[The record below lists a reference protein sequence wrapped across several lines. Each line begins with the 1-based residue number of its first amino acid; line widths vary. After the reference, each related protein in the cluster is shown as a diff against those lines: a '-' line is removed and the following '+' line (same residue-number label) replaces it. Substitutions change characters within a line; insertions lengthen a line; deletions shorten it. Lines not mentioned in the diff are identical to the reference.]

1 MINVFTVVGMW
12 TNLLVTYDLSMNTW
26 ITFGGW
32 PFFSAVLGQ
41 MAHLVANI
49 TINSA
54 RWWQNISPEG
64 FMSSVLLWLVIIIA
78 VVGVGGTVVI
88 VSIVVVVVVE
98 SDVLM
103 LPLEFAGFKVRSD
116 GKIRLPSS
124 GLQFGDNISLS
135 KVLEFNP
142 GGSIKS
148 GDCIIPVF
156 AMLATCA
163 STSCGNTVATSFL
176 MAS

>member
-64 FMSSVLLWLVIIIA
+64 FLPSVLLWLVIIIA
-78 VVGVGGTVVI
+78 VVDVGV
-88 VSIVVVVVVE
+88 
-98 SDVLM
+98 M
-103 LPLEFAGFKVRSD
+103 SD

-142 GGSIKS
+142 VQLLWETKYNALES
-148 GDCIIPVF
+148 
-156 AMLATCA
+156 L
-163 STSCGNTVATSFL
+163 
-176 MAS
+176 